1 MWTTK
6 GMNDYMTLNCC
17 KYLMKTA
24 NPFSERYGWWVNCGL
39 SVIAWSHCSIAWVFL
54 AFASPTSQV
63 SCPPNQAKS
72 CLAHRFQNGCWKK
85 KILIIYQQQAL
96 FFINVFYFPLFP
108 DCPVVQ
114 YCLALYISTYPR
126 SKIFTFIKY
135 QNWKYSD
142 DNSHTWIIVWLVLH
156 ALPTDE

>member
-1 MWTTK
+1 MKNEDQDPHHDSSVYGIKIIHDSTNKLFWCPWWRSMWTTK

-85 KILIIYQQQAL
+85 KYLSY
-96 FFINVFYFPLFP
+96 INNKLYFLLMFSIFP
-108 DCPVVQ
+108 YFQ
-114 YCLALYISTYPR
+114 
-126 SKIFTFIKY
+126 
-135 QNWKYSD
+135 
-142 DNSHTWIIVWLVLH
+142 IVL
-156 ALPTDE
+156 